1 MCEWDQVGEEQIKN
15 VMLSFYYF
23 IEAFLKMC
31 PNLYRYAKPDPY
43 LGHSF
48 DNANF
53 VMIMC
58 FH

>member
-1 MCEWDQVGEEQIKN
+1 MGEEQIKN
-15 VMLSFYYF
+15 VVLSFYYF

-31 PNLYRYAKPDPY
+31 PNIYRYAKPDPY

-48 DNANF
+48 DDANF